1 MSIKFNFN
9 ESELNSKLEGLK
21 PKINAAIGMYASTK
35 SVQIKSDMQNN
46 RPWTDRTGMAK
57 LTLNT
62 TVSKPNE
69 DTTRITLAHGVDYG
83 IWLELA
89 NEQNYAIIIP
99 TIERESAVIMNDM
112 ERFFSKLV

>member
-1 MSIKFNFN
+1 MSIKFDFT
-9 ESELNSKLEGLK
+9 ESELNSKLEGLR

-35 SVQIKSDMQNN
+35 SIQIKSDMQNN

-62 TVSKPNE
+62 SVSKP
-69 DTTRITLAHGVDYG
+69 DDSITRITLSHGVDYG

-99 TIERESAVIMNDM
+99 TIEREKAVIIKDM
-112 ERFFSKLV
+112 ERFFSRLK